1 MNWWDMFIITIIA
14 FLSLYNCLQYAEK
27 KQLLKSNQYFKNKCE
42 RLEKKCEIIIENY
55 NINFDNTKKKVLLS
69 ALDEVLQITFNPT
82 FLSDLLL
89 DELLR
94 NKSIEI
100 NVFDREPDFKRLNRA
115 LGNLENMGVTYKIQ
129 QPSLINGATYTIIIY
144 LRSEED
150 CIF

>member
-1 MNWWDMFIITIIA
+1 MRWWDVIIFNIIV
-14 FLSLYNCLQYAEK
+14 FLSLYNLLERLEK

-42 RLEKKCEIIIENY
+42 RLEKCEIIIENY

-100 NVFDREPDFKRLNRA
+100 NVFDREPDLKRLNRA

-129 QPSLINGATYTIIIY
+129 QPSMINGATYTIIIY